1 MLEPALFLLALLMGP
16 LMGGLVGG
24 MLSETYFGIDSSNER
39 LFTVAG
45 ALGGVILAVGIAWG
59 VVLPAADLPSP
70 DDLEAYGR
78 PIATVQ
84 H

>member
-16 LMGGLVGG
+16 LMGGVVGG

-45 ALGGVILAVGIAWG
+45 AAGGVVLALGIAWG
-59 VVLPAADLPSP
+59 IVLPAADLPP
-70 DDLEAYGR
+70 AEPEAFGQ

-84 H
+84 R